1 MLTAVP
7 VPAAKKPE
15 KPAKK
20 KGKEAA
26 KDKTAAMKPLI
37 FRREA

>member
-7 VPAAKKPE
+7 VQAAKKPQ

-26 KDKTAAMKPLI
+26 KGRQPTMKPLI
-37 FRREA
+37 FKREA